1 MSRLVNR
8 VLVFLIG
15 AVLLGGG
22 VLVAIE
28 AVSTWSNSGFLWIP
42 GRQWLRSFET
52 TAWSSTVVIAISAAV
67 GGIGLV
73 LFIAEAKPKRKRLLQ
88 YRSASD
94 GPAALLL
101 LRRPTE
107 AHLAR
112 RVALQV
118 PVSPVKAR
126 LAPRA
131 GAWNVSI
138 SAEAASTSR
147 PLLES
152 AVQGEL
158 DALGAPS
165 KRRLRIRTRGAAGVV
180 DGDGRSVKSVGSTD
194 ER

>member
-1 MSRLVNR
+1 MSRIVNR

-15 AVLLGGG
+15 AVLLSGG
-22 VLVAIE
+22 VLVVIE
-28 AVSTWSNSGFLWIP
+28 AVSTWSNSGFVWIP
-42 GRQWLRSFET
+42 GRSWLRSFET
-52 TAWSSTVVIAISAAV
+52 TAWSTSIAIAISAAV
-67 GGIGLV
+67 GGAGLI
-73 LFIAEAKPKRKRLLQ
+73 LFIAEAKPKRKRLLE
-88 YRSASD
+88 YRSAAD
-94 GPAALLL
+94 GSAAVLL
-101 LRRPTE
+101 LRRPAE

-126 LAPRA
+126 VAPRS

-158 DALGAPS
+158 DALGAPG
-165 KRRLRIRTRGAAGVV
+165 KRRLRIRTRGAADV
-180 DGDGRSVKSVGSTD
+180 DRDGRSLKGVNPTG
-194 ER
+194 